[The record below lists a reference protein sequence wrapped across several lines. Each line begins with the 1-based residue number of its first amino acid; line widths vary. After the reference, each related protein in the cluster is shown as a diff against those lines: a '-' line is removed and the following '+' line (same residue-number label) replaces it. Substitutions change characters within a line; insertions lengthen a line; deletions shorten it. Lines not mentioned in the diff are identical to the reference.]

1 MEWFTSN
8 IFFLVILLLCV
19 GMHLFGHGGH
29 GGHGRPSD
37 PDHRDQDVERPT
49 RPNAHHH

>member
-1 MEWFTSN
+1 MEWLTSN

-29 GGHGRPSD
+29 GD
-37 PDHRDQDVERPT
+37 ANHRDHDAQRPT
-49 RPNAHHH
+49 RTNPHRH